1 MPVKKPRGRCD
12 WALANPR
19 LRAYHDRE
27 WGVPLHDDRRL
38 FEFLV
43 LDAFQAGL
51 SWAII
56 LDKRE
61 DFRRALA
68 GFDPQRLA
76 RFDRRRIE
84 RLLQDRRLVRNR
96 LKMEATVNNARAFLE
111 VQQQFGSFDSYIW
124 RFVDG
129 RPRQN
134 RFRLSS
140 QVPAQSQ
147 ESRAMSRDLRARGFS
162 FVGPVICY
170 AFMQA
175 AGLVNDHLLGCFRH
189 RQVARLAR
197 TALPATA
204 RDSTLCDF

>member
-1 MPVKKPRGRCD
+1 MAVKSPRSRCD

-27 WGVPLHDDRRL
+27 WGVPLYDDRRL

-51 SWAII
+51 SWAIV

-76 RFDRRRIE
+76 RFDRRRIA
-84 RLLQDRRLVRNR
+84 RLLQDRRLIRNR
-96 LKMEATVNNARAFLE
+96 LKMEAAVKNARAFCQ
-111 VQQQFGSFDSYIW
+111 VQQQFGSFAAYIW
-124 RFVDG
+124 SFVDG

-134 RFRLSS
+134 RFRNWSR
-140 QVPAQSQ
+140 VPAQSR
-147 ESRAMSRDLRARGFS
+147 ESRAMSQDLRARGFS

-175 AGLVNDHLLGCFRH
+175 AGLVNDHLVGCFRH

-197 TALPATA
+197 VHPGGK
-204 RDSTLCDF
+204 RRQDV